1 MAAKTLV
8 CNTFAPKNVVGANY
22 RAPVGPCAVFFRSAG
37 NLGSSRRPFPVVRA
51 QAAGENKDS
60 AVDVHHVSGG
70 QSGGENQ
77 GPSAGRRLRR
87 LALDDS
93 PFDLLDTLSPILSV
107 RQMLD
112 TVDQMLEDL
121 TILPGTSP
129 ARTNKKRAPWDV
141 TEDENEIK
149 IRIDMPGLSKE
160 DVRVS
165 VEDDDV
171 LVIKGERKSQ
181 RCGGE
186 EEEESY
192 SSYGTRLRLPDDCL
206 KDKVRAEM
214 NNGVLYVYVP
224 KGKVEKKVIDVE
236 IK

>member
-8 CNTFAPKNVVGANY
+8 CNTFTPKNVVGAKN
-22 RAPVGPCAVFFRSAG
+22 RAPVGPCAVFSPSAG

-60 AVDVHHVSGG
+60 AVDIHHVSGG
-70 QSGGENQ
+70 QSGENQ
-77 GPSAGRRLRR
+77 GPAAGRRLRR

-112 TVDQMLEDL
+112 TVDQMLDDL
-121 TILPGTSP
+121 TIFPGTSP
-129 ARTNKKRAPWDV
+129 ARTNKKRAPWDI
-141 TEDENEIK
+141 TEDDNEIK

-171 LVIKGERKSQ
+171 LVIKGECKSHK
-181 RCGGE
+181 GGGQ

-192 SSYGTRLRLPDDCL
+192 SSYGTRLSLPDECL